1 MPSSLRLPGTVVVS
15 LATTL
20 FAGAGEATAQA
31 HPSAGA
37 PDEIRHIQSI
47 TPRSGPP
54 GTLVSVSTLN
64 LPYQARVHVGIGA
77 VRDGFEALT
86 EAEQGRWGEIA
97 VRVQVPETTS
107 WDRAIVFVAFN
118 ANFAPIGMSDPF
130 HVTDEDGRVSRS
142 GTLAFEVGECPMLE
156 DEDGYLY
163 ELTGSVENLRSGAAA
178 EVVGVLFEAGP
189 CTGDPTIGV
198 ETVNVRR

>member
-1 MPSSLRLPGTVVVS
+1 MPSSLRLSCAVVLTV
-15 LATTL
+15 LAGLRT
-20 FAGAGEATAQA
+20 GPEEAVAQA
-31 HPSAGA
+31 HPSSTA

-47 TPRSGPP
+47 SPRSGPP
-54 GTLVSVSTLN
+54 GTPVSVSTLN

-142 GTLAFEVGECPMLE
+142 GTLRFESGDCPMLE
-156 DEDGYLY
+156 DEDGYMY
-163 ELTGSVENLRSGAAA
+163 ELTGPVEDLRSGAAA
-178 EVVGVLFEAGP
+178 DVVGVFFEAGP
-189 CTGDPTIGV
+189 CTGGPTIGV
-198 ETVNVRR
+198 ETVNVS

>member
-1 MPSSLRLPGTVVVS
+1 MPSPLRLAVAVAM
-15 LATTL
+15 ATAL
-20 FAGAGEATAQA
+20 SARAAEAAAQA
-31 HPSAGA
+31 HPSSVA

-47 TPRSGPP
+47 SPRSGPS

-107 WDRAIVFVAFN
+107 WERAIVFVAFN

-142 GTLAFEVGECPMLE
+142 GTLVFEAGECPMLE

-163 ELTGSVENLRSGAAA
+163 ELTGTVDHLRSGDAAD
-178 EVVGVLFEAGP
+178 VVGVFFEAGP
-189 CTGDPTIGV
+189 CTGGPTIGV
-198 ETVNVRR
+198 ETVNVR